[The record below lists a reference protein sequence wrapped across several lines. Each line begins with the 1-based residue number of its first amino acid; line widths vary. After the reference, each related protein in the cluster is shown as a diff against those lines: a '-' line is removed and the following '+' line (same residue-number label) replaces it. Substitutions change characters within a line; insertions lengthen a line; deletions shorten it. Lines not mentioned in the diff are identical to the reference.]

1 MTHKDYIRLA
11 EVLNTQFNRRHE
23 SATSLG
29 MAIMD
34 DLCKMLKED
43 NPKFNQARFED
54 AVYKI

>member
-1 MTHKDYIRLA
+1 MTQKDYIKLA
-11 EVLNTQFNRRHE
+11 NVLNKQFNRRHQ

-29 MAIMD
+29 MAIMN